1 MDKLTTLVLQ
11 EFPFAS
17 AENGDFIVRDYHDGF
32 GHRIV
37 FWDEEKL
44 GPMPEEIMKTWK
56 AVA

>member
-1 MDKLTTLVLQ
+1 MDNLTTLVLQ

-17 AENGDFIVRDYHDGF
+17 AENGDFIVRDYHDGL

-44 GPMPEEIMKTWK
+44 GPMPEIIKTWK